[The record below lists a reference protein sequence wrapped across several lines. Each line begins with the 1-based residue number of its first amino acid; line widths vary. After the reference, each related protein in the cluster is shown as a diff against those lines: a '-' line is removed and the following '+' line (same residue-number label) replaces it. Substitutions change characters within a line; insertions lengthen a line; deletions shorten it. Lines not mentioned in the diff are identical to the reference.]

1 MLIWVPS
8 DESVRVIVECDGFQ
22 FHSDKVAFIQDR
34 KRDRALKA
42 QGYQV
47 LRYSG
52 SEIHAD
58 PVAASVDLA
67 EYLWSISRSAD
78 A

>member
-1 MLIWVPS
+1 MLVWVPS

-22 FHSDKVAFIQDR
+22 HHSGKVIFIRDR
-34 KRDRALKA
+34 KRDRALRA
-42 QGYQV
+42 QGFDV

-52 SEIHAD
+52 TEIYSD

-67 EYLWSISRSAD
+67 EYLWSLPRSTNT
-78 A
+78 